1 VKRTDYAARALQAMA
16 DRASGL
22 DAIRPINW
30 AEEARRKARTP
41 LAAEAAAIP
50 AGEYEG
56 PVWVVDSREQIPWWL
71 AAPDMYPHC
80 ELGSLTTGDYS
91 LEGHE
96 DHGIAVERKSLADL
110 FGSCGGGRDRFEAEW
125 ERMSHFDY
133 AAIVVEATLS
143 DVLRGCDRSQMR
155 PKAVVATLQA
165 WSCRYG
171 VHVHLVGPRALAEA
185 WAYRLMGRW
194 WGEQRREIFG
204 GKT

>member
-1 VKRTDYAARALQAMA
+1 MKRTDYAARALQAMA
-16 DRASGL
+16 DRANGL

-30 AEEARRKARTP
+30 AEEARRKARAP
-41 LAAEAAAIP
+41 FAAEARAL
-50 AGEYEG
+50 GEVADH
-56 PVWVVDSREQIPWWL
+56 PIWVVDSREQIPWWL

-96 DHGIAVERKSLADL
+96 DHGICVERKSLADL

-125 ERMSHFDY
+125 ERMSHFDF
-133 AAIVVEATLS
+133 AAVVVEATLA
-143 DVLRGCDRSQMR
+143 DVLRGAERSQMS

-185 WAYRLMGRW
+185 WAYRLLEKW
-194 WGEQRREIFG
+194 WREQRRAVMG
-204 GKT
+204 SGK